1 MGCSGGLFGG
11 VLGWFTR
18 WKSSQ
23 QEKTASVQGIPGI
36 GPFFHVVVK
45 RRGICD
51 RYMLFCES
59 FETVGVTMMSDKVE
73 IKKGS
78 K

>member
-1 MGCSGGLFGG
+1 M
-11 VLGWFTR
+11 LGWFTR

-23 QEKTASVQGIPGI
+23 QEKTASVQGIPET
-36 GPFFHVVVK
+36 GPFFHAAVK

-59 FETVGVTMMSDKVE
+59 FETGLKESCFFSIIGMIFVYFNE
-73 IKKGS
+73 
-78 K
+78 